1 MNAGDKILTIPV
13 RSVMNRPVSCLI
25 LGTVL
30 LTGVSLFAHHGT
42 SVTYQ
47 TDKTIILSGVV
58 TEFAFA
64 YPHPQLYFDV
74 KDDKGN
80 VQHWGSELAPTPLM
94 MKNMHVGWSKESIKP
109 GDQVT
114 ITCNPHKLSTAN
126 VCLCKELIINGKKLP
141 LGPANQQ
148 TEGK

>member
-1 MNAGDKILTIPV
+1 MRVMIRLAGCV
-13 RSVMNRPVSCLI
+13 

-30 LTGVSLFAHHGT
+30 LTGSPSLFAHHGT

-47 TDKTIILSGVV
+47 LDKTITLNGVV

-74 KDDKGN
+74 KDDKGI
-80 VQHWGSELAPTPLM
+80 VQHWGSEVTPTPLM
-94 MKNMHVGWSKESIKP
+94 LKNMHVGWSKEAIKP

-126 VCLCKELIINGKKLP
+126 VCLCKELIINGQKLP
-141 LGPANQQ
+141 LGAAYQQ
-148 TEGK
+148 TEGKQ

>member
-1 MNAGDKILTIPV
+1 MNKLVGFVTMAAIL
-13 RSVMNRPVSCLI
+13 LI
-25 LGTVL
+25 G
-30 LTGVSLFAHHGT
+30 GASLFAHHGA
-42 SVTYQ
+42 SVIYQ
-47 TDKTIILSGVV
+47 VDKAITMTGVV
-58 TEFAFA
+58 TEFAFT

-74 KDDKGN
+74 KNDQGV
-80 VQHWGSELAPTPLM
+80 VQHWDSEFAPTPMM

-141 LGPANQQ
+141 LGSANQPQ
-148 TEGK
+148 TEGKQ

>member
-1 MNAGDKILTIPV
+1 MNRVV
-13 RSVMNRPVSCLI
+13 RSF
-25 LGTVL
+25 VL
-30 LTGVSLFAHHGT
+30 CIGFALPFVPLFAHHGT

-47 TDKTIILSGVV
+47 VDKTITLNGVV

-80 VQHWGSELAPTPLM
+80 VQHWGSEFGPTPM
-94 MKNMHVGWSKESIKP
+94 MMRNMHVGWSKESIKP

-141 LGPANQQ
+141 LGPANQPQ

>member
-1 MNAGDKILTIPV
+1 MKRLVKSFLP
-13 RSVMNRPVSCLI
+13 
-25 LGTVL
+25 
-30 LTGVSLFAHHGT
+30 GVGLMVACGALFAHHGA
-42 SVTYQ
+42 SVIYQ
-47 TDKTIILSGVV
+47 VDKTITLNGVV
-58 TEFAFA
+58 TEFAFV

-80 VQHWGSELAPTPLM
+80 VQHWDSEFAPTPLM
-94 MKNMHVGWSKESIKP
+94 MKNVHVGWSKESIKP

-141 LGPANQQ
+141 FGPTNQPQ
-148 TEGK
+148 TEGKQ